1 MSTEDTTLEEA
12 INKPGFKD
20 LDCRVEQTD
29 LGRGV
34 TIRNEKLGIRSSR
47 ILAAERKGET

>member
-1 MSTEDTTLEEA
+1 MWMSTEDTTLEEA

-34 TIRNEKLGIRSSR
+34 TIRN
-47 ILAAERKGET
+47 AECKINN